1 MKIIVTGCFGFIGF
15 NFIKYIFKNYP
26 NDFDVTGIDN
36 LNNSC
41 STLNKEMFTD
51 KNFTHIDLNINEV
64 NQLENKDYD
73 MIINFAAESHE
84 DNSISDPASFV
95 RTNTLGALSLL
106 NYAKSNNIDK
116 FIHISTDEVY
126 GSSKTQY
133 FEESDKFNP
142 SSPYS
147 ASKASAEHLCN
158 AFKKTYGQKVTILRP
173 CNNYGIYQQPE
184 KMIPF
189 SILNLVNDKNIE
201 VYGDGR
207 NVRNWI
213 HVNDTSNAILHMIN
227 NKYEN
232 EVFNVSTDFFIS
244 NYELSTKIANSMGF
258 DENRISFIDDR
269 PGHDFRYAASNNNLI
284 RTGWK
289 PQYNFDESLKEIIHW
304 YMKNTKWW
312 NKEFINTNKNRK
324 KRFNLN

>member
-1 MKIIVTGCFGFIGF
+1 MKIIVTGCFLYRF

-41 STLNKEMFTD
+41 STLNKEMFSD
-51 KNFTHIDLNINEV
+51 KNFNHIDLNINEI

-73 MIINFAAESHE
+73 MIINFAAESHV

-158 AFKKTYGQKVTILRP
+158 AFKKTLWT
-173 CNNYGIYQQPE
+173 E
-184 KMIPF
+184 
-189 SILNLVNDKNIE
+189 
-201 VYGDGR
+201 
-207 NVRNWI
+207 
-213 HVNDTSNAILHMIN
+213 
-227 NKYEN
+227 
-232 EVFNVSTDFFIS
+232 
-244 NYELSTKIANSMGF
+244 
-258 DENRISFIDDR
+258 
-269 PGHDFRYAASNNNLI
+269 SNNITTL
-284 RTGWK
+284 
-289 PQYNFDESLKEIIHW
+289 Q
-304 YMKNTKWW
+304 
-312 NKEFINTNKNRK
+312 
-324 KRFNLN
+324 